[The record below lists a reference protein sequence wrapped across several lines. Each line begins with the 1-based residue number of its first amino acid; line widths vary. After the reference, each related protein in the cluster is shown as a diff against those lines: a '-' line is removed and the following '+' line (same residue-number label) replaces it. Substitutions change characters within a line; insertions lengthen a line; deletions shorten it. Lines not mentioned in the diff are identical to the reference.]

1 MASILFVE
9 DDDIITRVFQ
19 AYLSDSGWDTQWAST
34 GQEALGHLA
43 QQSPDVLLVDINL
56 PDMSGLDILRH
67 VHNQNL
73 PVATTVITSHAS
85 MDVIIDAM
93 RLGAR
98 DFLVKPVSRERLLL
112 TIENMIERQEL
123 SRLVDRYRADALR
136 DGFFGLIGSSAAM
149 QAVYTNIENA
159 ATSRATVFIMG
170 ESGTGKELCA
180 QAIHQKSPRADGPFI
195 AINCGAIP
203 KDLMESEL
211 FGHRKGAFTGA
222 TANRLGAVGA
232 AAGGTLFLDEIGEL
246 DISLQPKLLRFLQ
259 TSTYQPIGSD
269 RTDSANVRIIC
280 ASNRDPQRAIREGLL
295 REDLYYRLHVLPI
308 CLPPLRERGE
318 DILQIA
324 RHFLTMFSREEGKSF
339 NAISEEAQ
347 AALLAY
353 PWPGNVREVE
363 NVIRKIVVMEQGD
376 TVTLAML
383 PENIAG
389 DTAKSTVT
397 TTELDTPLDM
407 SALQQQI
414 RPIKE
419 VEWQAIEEAVDLCRG
434 DIALAA
440 HFLQISPATIYRRRA
455 QRKNLK

>member
-19 AYLSDSGWDTQWAST
+19 AYLSDSGWNTTWAST
-34 GQEALGHLA
+34 GQQALDHLA
-43 QQSPDVLLVDINL
+43 QHTPDVLLVDINL

-73 PVATTVITSHAS
+73 PVAATVITSHAS
-85 MDVIIDAM
+85 MDVTIDAM

-123 SRLVDRYRADALR
+123 SRLVDSYRADAQR
-136 DGFFGLIGSSAAM
+136 DGFCGLIGSSPAM
-149 QAVYTNIENA
+149 QAVYTSIENA

-180 QAIHQKSPRADGPFI
+180 QAIHQKSPRAGGPFI

-280 ASNRDPQRAIREGLL
+280 ASNRDPLRAIREGRL

-308 CLPPLRERGE
+308 TLPPLRERGE
-318 DILQIA
+318 DVLHIA
-324 RHFLTMFSREEGKSF
+324 RHFLALYSREEGKNF
-339 NAISEEAQ
+339 RTISEEAQ
-347 AALLAY
+347 AALLTY

-363 NVIRKIVVMEQGD
+363 NVIRKIVVMERGE

-383 PENIAG
+383 PDAIAG
-389 DTAKSTVT
+389 HADNMAAAA
-397 TTELDTPLDM
+397 TEPATPLDLM
-407 SALQQQI
+407 SLQQRI
-414 RPIKE
+414 RPIEE
-419 VEWQAIEEAVDLCRG
+419 VEWQAIEEAIELCQG

-440 HFLQISPATIYRRRA
+440 HFLKISPATIYRRRA
-455 QRKNLK
+455 RRNKP